1 MEVFELETNI
11 VTVEKNRIKLKK
23 PKHYKVIMY
32 NDDYTTMEFVIEI
45 LMIIFKKSLEEANKI
60 MLDVHKKGKGIA
72 GIYPYDIAVTKVSLA
87 MSKAEEEG
95 FPFKL
100 DIEEV

>member
-1 MEVFELETNI
+1 VETNI
-11 VTVEKNRIKLKK
+11 VTVEKSKVKIKK

-87 MSKAEEEG
+87 MSKAEQEG

>member
-1 MEVFELETNI
+1 METNNATI
-11 VTVEKNRIKLKK
+11 TKDKAKLSR

-32 NDDYTTMEFVIEI
+32 NDDYTSMEFVVYI
-45 LMIIFKKSLEEANKI
+45 LINIFNKNSDSANKI
-60 MLDVHKKGKGIA
+60 MLEVHKNGKGIA
-72 GIYPYDIAVTKVSLA
+72 GIYPYDIAVTKVSAA

-100 DIEEV
+100 NVEEV